1 MITTTLSLDWLGIYK
16 AYAESGLNKQEFYSC
31 RLSSLLP
38 PSAKRPPAK
47 EFYSTLR
54 LLEQLAANKQLRF
67 SDKQDDEIV
76 RVATFSPQA
85 LESVPNLPTTYVDE
99 PEEEPYVRSI
109 RMTVP
114 NGTILEFEST
124 NPEQFALQLMHQ
136 SVEVK

>member
-1 MITTTLSLDWLGIYK
+1 MITTTLSLDWLGIYT
-16 AYAESGLNKQEFYSC
+16 AYAESGLNKQKFYSC
-31 RLSSLLP
+31 HLSSLLP
-38 PSAKRPPAK
+38 PNAKRPPAK

-54 LLEQLAANKQLRF
+54 LLEQLAVNKQLRF

-76 RVATFSPQA
+76 QVATFSPQA
-85 LESVPNLPTTYVDE
+85 LESVPNLPATYIDE
-99 PEEEPYVRSI
+99 PEEEPYVHSI

-136 SVEVK
+136 SVEAE